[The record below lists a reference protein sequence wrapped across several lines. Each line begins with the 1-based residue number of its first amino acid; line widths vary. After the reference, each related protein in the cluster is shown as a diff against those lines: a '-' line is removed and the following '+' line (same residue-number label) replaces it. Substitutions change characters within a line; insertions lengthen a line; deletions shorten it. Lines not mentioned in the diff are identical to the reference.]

1 MTRTQSSVGTS
12 QARLLS
18 TRKIVFLVIAAAAP
32 MAAMVGNVPLAL
44 LRGNGIGLPAA
55 FVVASVVLLCFAVGY
70 ATMSRRVLNS
80 GAFYTYVAC
89 GLGKPTGIA
98 TAYVALVGYA
108 ALAMGLAASFGYFTD
123 LVMQSEGVDLPW
135 GLYTA
140 VAVAIVSLLGY
151 RSADLAAKVLGVLM
165 VSEFAVLIVL
175 DLGIL
180 GNSSAHAMPSE
191 VFQPTYVFS
200 GSLGVA
206 LMFAF
211 CSFVGFESAALYGE
225 EAKNPERSIPRA
237 LYISL
242 GAIATFYVLTT
253 WIIIGGAGGT
263 AAPKL
268 AQAQLGNFVFA
279 LAQQYGG
286 QTLYDVMAVLLCTS
300 LLASYVAL
308 HNAASRYLYALGREG
323 VAPKQVG
330 VYHARHLSPHIGSL
344 VISGLTAV
352 VVGLLGLLGADP
364 YTVIAASL
372 VGLGTLGIILVQ
384 AVTALSVLAFFWRR
398 SDRSVVRSVVAPL
411 VGFVGLASAFV
422 LASVNYDTLTGS
434 TNAWVNAVPLVL
446 LVAALGGVVVTLRLR
461 ASRPSAYAALAG
473 SSLRK
478 RTRTQLVAEKV
489 EYSRTYCLVGGG
501 PSSMVMARSLVKEG
515 VPFDWFERNPDFGG
529 IWDMDHE
536 GSPMYESAHFISSRY
551 TSGFYGSPMSS
562 DLPDYPTWRQIRDY
576 IRGFGRQFGLY
587 DRVQFNTSVTSAVLR
602 PDQRWDVTLSD
613 GRSKTYD
620 GLICAP
626 GVTWHPS
633 SPRLPGQ
640 DDFKGEVRHSV
651 TFKDGLEFRGK
662 RVLIVG
668 AGNSGVDIACD
679 AARHADQAFMSVRRG
694 YRYVPKHIGG
704 LPTDAVLNGYLD
716 PPKGMSL
723 SGDASELIDALVG
736 DLTRFGLPAPD
747 HDALAS
753 HPIMN
758 NQVLHHL
765 SHGDLVAKPDVERLT
780 SDGVVFKDGS
790 FEKVDIVL
798 LATGYEYKVPFIA
811 DDLLVLKSGH
821 PQLYLNVFSREVDT
835 LYVLGFI
842 EFADAAYKRF
852 DEMAQLVMID
862 IRARETGQNRD
873 ALMKLKKADQPDLRG
888 GIAYIDSPRH
898 ANYVESH
905 TYQQYLAEIRDRFEW
920 PDIDEN
926 TYDDL
931 RRSTPAP
938 VGNFQSVGTRV

>member
-1 MTRTQSSVGTS
+1 MTSAQPGDSLSH
-12 QARLLS
+12 ARLLS
-18 TRKIVFLVIAAAAP
+18 TRKIVFLVVAAAAP

-44 LRGNGIGLPAA
+44 MRGNGIGLPAA

-70 ATMSRRVLNS
+70 ATMSSRVLNS
-80 GAFYTYVAC
+80 GAFYTFVAR
-89 GLGKPTGIA
+89 GLGKPAGIA
-98 TAYVALVGYA
+98 TAYVALIGYA
-108 ALAMGLAASFGYFTD
+108 ALAMGLAASFGYFTG
-123 LVMQSEGVDLPW
+123 LVMQSEGIDLPW

-140 VAVAIVSLLGY
+140 VAIAIVALLGY

-165 VSEFAVLIVL
+165 VAEFAVLIVL

-180 GNSSAHAMPSE
+180 GDAGSRALPPQ
-191 VFQPTYVFS
+191 VFEPAFVFS

-225 EAKNPERSIPRA
+225 EAKDPERSIPRA

-242 GAIATFYVLTT
+242 GAIAAFYIVTT

-263 AAPKL
+263 AAPRL
-268 AQAQLGNFVFA
+268 AERQLGDFVFA
-279 LAQQYGG
+279 LAQEYGG
-286 QTLYDVMAVLLCTS
+286 QTLYDAMAVLLCTS

-308 HNAASRYLYALGREG
+308 HNAASRYLFALGREG

-330 VYHARHLSPHIGSL
+330 VYHPRHLSPHVGSL
-344 VISGLTAV
+344 VITGATV
-352 VVGLLGLLGADP
+352 VVVSLLGVLGADP
-364 YTVIAASL
+364 YTVIASSL

-398 SDRSVVRSVVAPL
+398 ADRSLARSVVAPL
-411 VGFVGLASAFV
+411 VGFLGLASAFV
-422 LASVNYDTLTGS
+422 LASVHYATFTGS
-434 TNAWVNAVPLVL
+434 NSPWVNAVPLVL
-446 LVAALGGVVVTLRLR
+446 VVAAIGGAVVTLRLR
-461 ASRPSAYAALAG
+461 ARRPAAYAALAG

-478 RTRTQLVAEKV
+478 RTGAKVVAENV
-489 EYSRTYCLVGGG
+489 EYSRRYCLVGGG
-501 PSSMVMARSLVKEG
+501 PSSMVMARSLIKEG

-551 TSGFYGSPMSS
+551 TSGFYGSPMSG

-587 DRVQFNTSVTSAVLR
+587 DRVQFNTVVTSAVLR
-602 PDQRWDVTLSD
+602 PDQRWEVTLSD
-613 GRSKTYD
+613 GRSSTYD

-640 DDFKGEVRHSV
+640 DDFQGEIRHSV
-651 TFKDGLEFRGK
+651 TFRDGLEFRGR

-694 YRYVPKHIGG
+694 YRFVPKHIGG

-736 DLTRFGLPAPD
+736 DLTRLGLPAPD

-790 FEKVDIVL
+790 FEQVDVVL

-821 PQLYLNVFSREVDT
+821 PQLYLNVFSREVDS

-862 IRARETGQNRD
+862 IRARETGRNRD
-873 ALMKLKKADQPDLRG
+873 ALAQLKKADHPDLRG

-905 TYQQYLAEIRDRFEW
+905 AYQQYLAEIRDRFEW

-931 RRSTPAP
+931 ARAGAVTS
-938 VGNFQSVGTRV
+938 

>member
-1 MTRTQSSVGTS
+1 MTTTQPSDRTSH
-12 QARLLS
+12 ARLLS

-32 MAAMVGNVPLAL
+32 MAAMIGNIPLAL
-44 LRGNGIGLPAA
+44 LRGNGIGLPTA
-55 FVVASVVLLCFAVGY
+55 FLVASVVLICFAVGY
-70 ATMSRRVLNS
+70 ATMSKRVLNS
-80 GAFYTYVAC
+80 GAFYTYVAR

-98 TAYVALVGYA
+98 TAYVAFIGYA

-123 LVMQSEGVDLPW
+123 LVMQTEGVDLPW
-135 GLYTA
+135 GLYS
-140 VAVAIVSLLGY
+140 AVAIGVVAILGY

-165 VSEFAVLIVL
+165 VLEFAVLIFL
-175 DLGIL
+175 DFGII
-180 GNSSAHAMPSE
+180 GESTSAAFPTE
-191 VFQPTYVFS
+191 VFQSSFVFS
-200 GSLGVA
+200 GSVGIA

-225 EAKNPERSIPRA
+225 EAKDPERSIPRA

-242 GAIATFYVLTT
+242 GAIATFYILTT

-263 AAPKL
+263 DAPKL
-268 AQAQLGNFVFA
+268 AEAQLGNLVFA

-286 QTLYDVMAVLLCTS
+286 QTLYDLTAVLLCTS

-308 HNAASRYLYALGREG
+308 HNAASRYLFALGRES

-330 VYHARHLSPHIGSL
+330 VYHPRHLSPHVASV
-344 VISGLTAV
+344 VITGATV
-352 VVGLLGLLGADP
+352 VVVSLMGLLGADP
-364 YTVIAASL
+364 YTVIASSL
-372 VGLGTLGIILVQ
+372 VGLGTLGIIVVQ
-384 AVTALSVLAFFWRR
+384 AVTALSVLTFFWRR
-398 SDRSVVRSVVAPL
+398 NDRSVFRSVVAPL
-411 VGFVGLASAFV
+411 IGFVGLGSAFV
-422 LASVNYDTLTGS
+422 LASINYDTLTGS
-434 TNAWVNAVPLVL
+434 SNSWVNTVPLLL
-446 LVAALGGVVVTLRLR
+446 LVAAVVGAVVTLRLR
-461 ASRPSAYAALAG
+461 NRKPAAYASLAG

-478 RTRTQLVAEKV
+478 RTAAKVAAEPV
-489 EYSRTYCLVGGG
+489 EYSRIYCLVGGG
-501 PSSMVMARSLVKEG
+501 PSSMVMARSLIKEG
-515 VPFDWFERNPDFGG
+515 VPFDWYERNPDFGG

-551 TSGFYGSPMSS
+551 TSGFYGSPMSG

-587 DRVQFNTSVTSAVLR
+587 DHVQFNTTVTNAELLA
-602 PDQRWDVTLSD
+602 DDRWNVTLSD

-633 SPRLPGQ
+633 LPQLPGQ
-640 DDFKGEVRHSV
+640 DEFKGEVRHSV

-679 AARHADQAFMSVRRG
+679 AARHADHAFMSVRRG

-704 LPTDAVLNGYLD
+704 LPTDAVISGYLN
-716 PPKGMSL
+716 PPKGLSL
-723 SGDASELIDALVG
+723 SGDVNELIDTLVG

-758 NQVLHHL
+758 NQILHHL
-765 SHGDLVAKPDVERLT
+765 SHGDLVAKPDIERLT
-780 SDGVVFKDGS
+780 SDGVVFQDGS
-790 FEKVDIVL
+790 FEEIDLVL

-811 DDLLVLKSGH
+811 EDLLVLKSGH
-821 PQLYLNVFSREVDT
+821 PQLYLNVFSRDVDS

-862 IRARETGQNRD
+862 IRARETGQNKE
-873 ALMKLKKADQPDLRG
+873 ALEQLKKTDTPDLRG

-898 ANYVESH
+898 ANYVESYA
-905 TYQQYLAEIRDRFEW
+905 YQQYLAEIRERFEW

-926 TYDDL
+926 TYDEQ
-931 RRSTPAP
+931 RRVATPLTADDTS
-938 VGNFQSVGTRV
+938 GGTRV

>member
-1 MTRTQSSVGTS
+1 MTSTPGNDSSS
-12 QARLLS
+12 RARLLS

-32 MAAMVGNVPLAL
+32 MAAMIGNVPLAL
-44 LRGNGIGLPAA
+44 LRGNGSGLPAA
-55 FVVASVVLLCFAVGY
+55 FIAASVVLFCFAVGY
-70 ATMSRRVLNS
+70 ATMSKRVLNS
-80 GAFYTYVAC
+80 GAFYTYVAR

-98 TAYVALVGYA
+98 SAYVALVGYT

-123 LVMQSEGVDLPW
+123 LVLQSEGVDLPW
-135 GLYTA
+135 GLYTG
-140 VAVAIVSLLGY
+140 VAIAVVALLGY
-151 RSADLAAKVLGVLM
+151 RSADLSAKVLGVLM
-165 VSEFAVLIVL
+165 VAEFAVLIVL
-175 DLGIL
+175 DFSIIGDA
-180 GNSSAHAMPSE
+180 GTASVPSQ
-191 VFQPTYVFS
+191 VFGPDAVFS
-200 GSLGVA
+200 GSVGVG

-225 EAKNPERSIPRA
+225 EAKDPERSIPRA

-242 GAIATFYVLTT
+242 GVIAVFYVLTS
-253 WIIIGGAGGT
+253 WIIIGGAGGP
-263 AAPKL
+263 AAPAL
-268 AQAQLGNFVFA
+268 AQEQLGNFVFA

-300 LLASYVAL
+300 LLASYIAL
-308 HNAASRYLYALGREG
+308 HNAASRYLFALGREG
-323 VAPKQVG
+323 VAPKTVA
-330 VYHARHLSPHIGSL
+330 VYHPRHLSPHIGSL
-344 VISGLTAV
+344 VISAATVLV
-352 VVGLLGLLGADP
+352 VALLGVLGADP

-398 SDRSVVRSVVAPL
+398 DDRSVLRSVVAPL
-411 VGFVGLASAFV
+411 IGFIGLASAFV
-422 LASVNYDTLTGS
+422 LASVNYDVLTGS
-434 TNAWVNAVPLVL
+434 SNPWVNTVPLL
-446 LVAALGGVVVTLRLR
+446 LVLAAIGGAVMTSRLR
-461 ASRPSAYAALAG
+461 SRRPAAYAALAG

-478 RTRTQLVAEKV
+478 RTTAGVASQTV
-489 EYSRTYCLVGGG
+489 EYTRTYCLVGGG
-501 PSSMVMARSLVKEG
+501 PSSMVMARSLLKEG
-515 VPFDWFERNPDFGG
+515 VPFDWYERNPDFGG
-529 IWDMDHE
+529 IWDIDHE
-536 GSPMYESAHFISSRY
+536 GSPMYQSAHFISSRY

-562 DLPDYPTWRQIRDY
+562 DLPDYPTWKQIRDY

-587 DRVQFNTSVTSAVLR
+587 DHVQFNTTVVNAQLR
-602 PDQRWDVTLSD
+602 ADQRWDVTLSD
-613 GRSKTYD
+613 GRSTTYD

-633 SPRLPGQ
+633 APRLPGQ
-640 DDFKGEVRHSV
+640 DEYQGELRHSV

-679 AARHADQAFMSVRRG
+679 AARHADRAFLSVRRG

-716 PPKGMSL
+716 PPRGMSL

-736 DLTRFGLPAPD
+736 DLTRLGLPAPD

-765 SHGDLVAKPDVERLT
+765 SHGDLVAKPDVERL
-780 SDGVVFKDGS
+780 SADGVVFKDGS
-790 FEKVDIVL
+790 FEPVDVVL
-798 LATGYEYKVPFIA
+798 LATGYEYKVPFINE
-811 DDLLVLKSGH
+811 DLLVLKSGH
-821 PQLYLNVFSREVDT
+821 PQLYLNVFSREVDS

-862 IRARETGQNRD
+862 IRARETGQGRE
-873 ALMKLKKADQPDLRG
+873 ALAQLKKTDHPDLRG

-905 TYQQYLAEIRDRFEW
+905 AYQQYLAEIRDRFGW
-920 PDIDEN
+920 PDLDEN

-931 RRSTPAP
+931 RQAAPALIAD
-938 VGNFQSVGTRV
+938 GRAEGTHV

>member
-1 MTRTQSSVGTS
+1 MSSTPRTDSSS
-12 QARLLS
+12 RARLLS

-44 LRGNGIGLPAA
+44 LRGNGSGLPMA
-55 FVVASVVLLCFAVGY
+55 FVAASLVLFCFAVGY
-70 ATMSRRVLNS
+70 AAMSRRVLNS
-80 GAFYTYVAC
+80 GAFYTFVAR
-89 GLGKPTGIA
+89 GLGKSTGIA

-123 LVMQSEGVDLPW
+123 LVLQSEGVDLPW
-135 GLYTA
+135 GLYTGMA
-140 VAVAIVSLLGY
+140 IAVVAVLGY
-151 RSADLAAKVLGVLM
+151 RSADLSAKVLGVLM
-165 VSEFAVLIVL
+165 VAEFAVLIVL
-175 DLGIL
+175 DLSIIQDAGAA
-180 GNSSAHAMPSE
+180 GVPPQ
-191 VFQPTYVFS
+191 VFGSDAVFS
-200 GSLGVA
+200 GSVGVG

-225 EAKNPERSIPRA
+225 EAKDPRRSIPRA

-242 GAIATFYVLTT
+242 GVIAVFYVLTS
-253 WIIIGGAGGT
+253 WIIIGGAGGP
-263 AAPKL
+263 AAPRL
-268 AQAQLGNFVFA
+268 AEEQLGNFVFA

-286 QTLYDVMAVLLCTS
+286 KTLYDVMAVLLCTS

-308 HNAASRYLYALGREG
+308 HNAASRYLFALGREG
-323 VAPKQVG
+323 VAPKALAV
-330 VYHARHLSPHIGSL
+330 HHPRHLSPHIASL
-344 VISGLTAV
+344 VISAV
-352 VVGLLGLLGADP
+352 TVLVIALMGGLGADP

-372 VGLGTLGIILVQ
+372 VGLGTLGVILVQ
-384 AVTALSVLAFFWRR
+384 AVTALSVLVFFWRR
-398 SDRSVVRSVVAPL
+398 DDGSAWSTIAAPMIGFIGL
-411 VGFVGLASAFV
+411 VTAFV
-422 LASVNYDTLTGS
+422 LASLNYDVLTGS
-434 TNAWVNAVPLVL
+434 TNPWVNAVPLVL
-446 LVAALGGVVVTLRLR
+446 VLAAAGGAATTSRLR
-461 ASRPSAYAALAG
+461 TRRPAAYAALAD

-478 RTRTQLVAEKV
+478 RTSAEVVSETV

-501 PSSMVMARSLVKEG
+501 PSSMVMARSLLKEG
-515 VPFDWFERNPDFGG
+515 VPFDWYERNPDFGG
-529 IWDMDHE
+529 IWDIDHV
-536 GSPMYESAHFISSRY
+536 GSPMYQSAHFISSRY
-551 TSGFYGSPMSS
+551 TSGFYGSPMSG
-562 DLPDYPTWRQIRDY
+562 DLPDYPTWKQIRDY

-587 DRVQFNTSVTSAVLR
+587 DHVQFNTTVLKAQLR
-602 PDQRWDVTLSD
+602 ADQRWDVSLSD
-613 GRSKTYD
+613 GREMTYD

-633 SPRLPGQ
+633 VPRLPGQ
-640 DDFKGEVRHSV
+640 DDFPGEVRHSV
-651 TFKDGLEFRGK
+651 TFKDGLEFRDK

-679 AARHADQAFMSVRRG
+679 AARHADQAFLSVRRG

-736 DLTRFGLPAPD
+736 DLTRLGLPAPD

-765 SHGDLVAKPDVERLT
+765 SHGDLLAKPDVERLT
-780 SDGVVFKDGS
+780 ADGVVFKDGS
-790 FEKVDIVL
+790 VEQIDVVL
-798 LATGYEYKVPFIA
+798 LATGYEYKVPFID

-821 PQLYLNVFSREVDT
+821 PQLYLNVFSREVDS

-862 IRARETGQNRD
+862 IRARETGRGR
-873 ALMKLKKADQPDLRG
+873 AELAALKKVDHPDLRG

-905 TYQQYLAEIRDRFEW
+905 AYQQYLGEFRDRFEW
-920 PDIDEN
+920 PDIDDN

-931 RRSTPAP
+931 RPDGPALVADSRP
-938 VGNFQSVGTRV
+938 EGTHV

>member
-1 MTRTQSSVGTS
+1 MASTKPSDGTS

-18 TRKIVFLVIAAAAP
+18 TRKIVFLVVAAAAP

-44 LRGNGIGLPAA
+44 LRGNGIGLPSA
-55 FVVASVVLLCFAVGY
+55 FVVASAVLVCFAVGY
-70 ATMSRRVLNS
+70 ATMSKRVLNS
-80 GAFYTYVAC
+80 GAFYTYVAR

-123 LVMQSEGVDLPW
+123 LVMQSEGIDLPW

-140 VAVAIVSLLGY
+140 VAVGIVALLGY

-180 GNSSAHAMPSE
+180 GDASSRALPAQ
-191 VFQPTYVFS
+191 VFDPTYVFS
-200 GSLGVA
+200 GSLGIA

-225 EAKNPERSIPRA
+225 EAKDPERSIPRA

-242 GAIATFYVLTT
+242 AAIASFYIVTT

-263 AAPKL
+263 AAPQL
-268 AQAQLGNFVFA
+268 AEEQLGNFVFA

-308 HNAASRYLYALGREG
+308 HNAASRYLFALGREG
-323 VAPKQVG
+323 VAPKRVG
-330 VYHARHLSPHIGSL
+330 VYHPRHLSPHVASL
-344 VISGLTAV
+344 VITALTV
-352 VVGLLGLLGADP
+352 VIVSIMGVLGADP

-398 SDRSVVRSVVAPL
+398 ADRSIMRAVVAPL
-411 VGFVGLASAFV
+411 VGFVGLGSAFV
-422 LASVNYDTLTGS
+422 LAAVNFDTLTAS
-434 TNAWVNAVPLVL
+434 TNPWVNAVPLVL
-446 LVAALGGVVVTLRLR
+446 VVAAFGGAFVTLRLR
-461 ASRPSAYAALAG
+461 ARRPSAYVALAG

-478 RTRTQLVAEKV
+478 RTSATVVSEDV
-489 EYSRTYCLVGGG
+489 EYTRTYCLVGGG
-501 PSSMVMARSLVKEG
+501 PSSMVMARSLLKEG
-515 VPFDWFERNPDFGG
+515 VPFDWYERNPDFGG

-587 DRVQFNTSVTSAVLR
+587 DHVQFNTDVTSAELR
-602 PDQRWDVTLSD
+602 SDQRWDVTLSD
-613 GRSKTYD
+613 GRTKSYD

-633 SPRLPGQ
+633 TPRLAGQ
-640 DDFKGEVRHSV
+640 DDFRGEVRHSV
-651 TFKDGLEFRGK
+651 TFKDGLEFRDK

-679 AARHADQAFMSVRRG
+679 AARHADHAFMSVRRG

-723 SGDASELIDALVG
+723 SGDANELIDALVG
-736 DLTRFGLPAPD
+736 DLTRLGLPAPD

-765 SHGDLVAKPDVERLT
+765 SHGDLVAKPDVQRLT
-780 SDGVVFKDGS
+780 ADGVVFKDGS
-790 FEKVDIVL
+790 FEPIDVVL

-821 PQLYLNVFSREVDT
+821 PQLYLNVFSREVDS

-862 IRARETGQNRD
+862 IRARETGRHRE
-873 ALMKLKKADQPDLRG
+873 ALMELKKADRPDLRG

-905 TYQQYLAEIRDRFEW
+905 AYQQYLAEIRDRFEW

-931 RRSTPAP
+931 RRITPSPAAHD
-938 VGNFQSVGTRV
+938 QSEGTRV

>member
-1 MTRTQSSVGTS
+1 MTSAQPTDGAP

-18 TRKIVFLVIAAAAP
+18 TRKIVYLVIAAAAP

-55 FVVASVVLLCFAVGY
+55 FVVASVVLACFAVGY
-70 ATMSRRVLNS
+70 ATMSKRVLNS
-80 GAFYTYVAC
+80 GAFYTHVAR

-135 GLYTA
+135 GLYSA
-140 VAVAIVSLLGY
+140 IAIAIVSVLGY

-165 VSEFAVLIVL
+165 LLEFAVLIVL
-175 DLGIL
+175 DLGIV
-180 GNSSAHAMPSE
+180 GDSTASAFPLQ
-191 VFQPTYVFS
+191 VFQPAYVFS

-225 EAKNPERSIPRA
+225 EAKDPERSIPRA

-242 GAIATFYVLTT
+242 GAIAGFYIVTT

-263 AAPKL
+263 SAPEL
-268 AQAQLGNFVFA
+268 AEEQLGNFVFA
-279 LAQQYGG
+279 LALQYGG

-300 LLASYVAL
+300 LLASYIAL
-308 HNAASRYLYALGREG
+308 HNAASRYLFALGREG

-330 VYHARHLSPHIGSL
+330 IYHRRHLSPHVGSL
-344 VISGLTAV
+344 AITGLTVV
-352 VVGLLGLLGADP
+352 VVGVMGLLGADP
-364 YTVIAASL
+364 YVVIAASL

-398 SDRSVVRSVVAPL
+398 SDRSVLRAIVAPL

-422 LASVNYDTLTGS
+422 LASINFDTLTGS
-434 TNAWVNAVPLVL
+434 TNPWVNAVPLL
-446 LVAALGGVVVTLRLR
+446 LVAAAIGGALVTLRLR
-461 ASRPSAYAALAG
+461 ARRPAAYAALAD
-473 SSLRK
+473 SRLRK
-478 RTRTQLVAEKV
+478 RTGAKVVAAPV
-489 EYSRTYCLVGGG
+489 EYSSTYCLVGGG
-501 PSSMVMARSLVKEG
+501 PSSMVMARSLIKEG

-529 IWDMDHE
+529 IWDIEHE

-576 IRGFGRQFGLY
+576 IRAFGRQFGLY
-587 DRVQFNTSVTSAVLR
+587 HHVQFNTTVTSAELR

-613 GRSKTYD
+613 GRSLTYD

-633 SPRLPGQ
+633 SPRLPGE
-640 DDFKGEVRHSV
+640 DDFRGEIRHSV
-651 TFKDGLEFRGK
+651 TFKDGLELRGK

-679 AARHADQAFMSVRRG
+679 AARHADQAFLSVRRG

-723 SGDASELIDALVG
+723 SGDANELIDALVG
-736 DLTRFGLPAPD
+736 DLTRLGLPAPD

-758 NQVLHHL
+758 TQVLHHL
-765 SHGDLVAKPDVERLT
+765 SHGDLVAKPDVQRLT
-780 SDGVVFKDGS
+780 ADGVVFKDGS
-790 FEKVDIVL
+790 TEQIDVVL

-821 PQLYLNVFSREVDT
+821 PQLYLNVFSREVDS

-862 IRARETGQNRD
+862 IRSRETGLHRNT
-873 ALMKLKKADQPDLRG
+873 LMELKKADHPDLRG

-905 TYQQYLAEIRDRFEW
+905 AYQQYLAGIRDRLEW
-920 PDIDEN
+920 PDIDEK

-931 RRSTPAP
+931 RRAVPSP
-938 VGNFQSVGTRV
+938 VADDQLEGTRV